1 VLYKYT
7 IEGII
12 KVFDYIE
19 SQRKIGVFMQMSHR
33 ISGFQCSPIR
43 RLSPLARAAKKRG
56 VHVHYL
62 NIGQPDIKTPQIA
75 LDAAKNYSKPNIPY
89 GPSEGL
95 LKLREGMVDYYKKQG
110 VEDLTSDDIL
120 ITTGGSEAIQ
130 FAFMTLCDPYDEVI
144 IPEPYYTNVTSFART
159 AMVNLVPVTS
169 LIEDDFA
176 LPPIAEFEAKIT
188 RKTGAILL
196 CSPNNPTG
204 YVYTKDEMLQLLELC
219 KRNDIFLIVDEVYRE
234 FCYEGEFSSVLTF
247 DEYSDRVVC
256 IDSFSKRYS
265 MCGARIGAL
274 VSKNSDFRDSVLK
287 LSQARLCPP
296 EIEQII
302 AIAALKTDSSYL
314 ENVNKEYK
322 KRRDFLTEGLS
333 KIPNIKSACPK
344 GAFYL
349 VAELPVD
356 DAEKFAIFLLNDF
369 SYEKETVMIA
379 PAEDFY
385 VTNGIGKK
393 QARIAYVLNTH
404 DLGRALICLEKGLE
418 AYNKLSK

>member
-1 VLYKYT
+1 
-7 IEGII
+7 
-12 KVFDYIE
+12 
-19 SQRKIGVFMQMSHR
+19 MSHR

-43 RLSPLARAAKKRG
+43 RLSPLARAAAKRG
-56 VHVHYL
+56 IHIHHL
-62 NIGQPDIKTPQIA
+62 NIGQPDIKTPKIA
-75 LDAAKNYSKPNIPY
+75 LDAAKNYDKPNIPY

-95 LKLREGMVDYYKKQG
+95 PELREGMADYYNKHG
-110 VEDLTSDDIL
+110 VNNLTTDDIL

-169 LIEDDFA
+169 RIEDGFS
-176 LPPIAEFEAKIT
+176 LPPIEDFEEKIT

-204 YVYTKDEMLQLLELC
+204 HIYNKNEMIKLLELC
-219 KRNDIFLIVDEVYRE
+219 KKHDIFLLVDEVYRE
-234 FCYEGEFSSVLTF
+234 FCYDGEFTSVLTF

-265 MCGARIGAL
+265 MCGARVGAL
-274 VSKNSDFRDSVLK
+274 VSKNRDFLESVLK

-296 EIEQII
+296 EIEQLI

-314 ENVNKEYK
+314 KEVKEEYK
-322 KRRDFLTEGLS
+322 ARRDFLTTGLNR
-333 KIPNIKSACPK
+333 IPNVVSVCPK

-356 DAEKFAIFLLNDF
+356 DAEDFAIFLLKDF
-369 SYEKETVMIA
+369 SYENETVMIA

-404 DLGRALICLEKGLE
+404 DLSRALICLEKGLE
-418 AYNKLSK
+418 AYNRKNK